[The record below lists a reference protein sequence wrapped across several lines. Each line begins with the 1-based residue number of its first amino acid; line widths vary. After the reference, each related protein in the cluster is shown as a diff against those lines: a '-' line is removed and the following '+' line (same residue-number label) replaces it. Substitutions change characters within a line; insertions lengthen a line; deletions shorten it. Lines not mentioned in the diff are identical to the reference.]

1 MLTTKPRDPS
11 KMQKKLLQARRK
23 RRFSPFMLI
32 GISVTAL
39 IALLGVGIFVVRPL
53 IGSHAAAVV
62 NMDCTLIM
70 PPDPL
75 TAQGLATPYRLA
87 ATDPA
92 NGPCNEANAN
102 QSAFVQAVILDPATG
117 NMSAYEPLVIDQGTQ
132 PEVQPVVPQLPAN
145 AIVGLWFGDNGNA
158 MTLSRHNARAATQGD
173 TAAQAQTAAGAQR
186 VHMTLGGN
194 RLGANCVNGAAG
206 SVFGQFSYCNAVAFF
221 RAANQLIAAGKI
233 TIPALG
239 TAKDGGVCPTTRDF
253 SIVDMDQSDN
263 VQTQYLATAS
273 GQTAQLSTANQAQL
287 ANATVIGNPSDNAL
301 VTRLV
306 DPALGC
312 QPLQIPDLVNPGT
325 MVSTLATDELQAADQ
340 KAPIALVPALDPMV
354 VTSNGQASLAKL
366 NAYRIGVDQ
375 PPAANLGAADT
386 TTYCQ
391 NLVGVALPRLNGEQ
405 AIFQNF
411 PSPDGGAVTSNL
423 FTFLANRLNGT
434 FSAGGLNCVG
444 SLKIQNPVMLTTDGN
459 GVVTAATI
467 AATPAPAA

>member
-23 RRFSPFMLI
+23 RRFSPLMLI
-32 GISVTAL
+32 GISVTAI
-39 IALLGVGIFVVRPL
+39 IALIGVGIFVVRPL
-53 IGSHAAAVV
+53 VGSHAAATV

-70 PPDPL
+70 PSDPL
-75 TAQGLATPYRLA
+75 SAQELATPYQLT

-117 NMSAYEPLVIDQGTQ
+117 KMSAYEPLVIDQGTQ
-132 PEVQPVVPQLPAN
+132 PAVQPVVPQLPAH
-145 AIVGLWFGDNGNA
+145 AVVGLWFGDNGNSL
-158 MTLSRHNARAATQGD
+158 TLSRHNAQAAAQGD
-173 TAAQAQTAAGAQR
+173 AAAQAQTAAGAQR
-186 VHMTLGGN
+186 VHVTLRGG
-194 RLGANCVNGAAG
+194 RLGANCVNGTAG

-221 RAANQLIAAGKI
+221 RAANRLIAAGKI

-273 GQTAQLSTANQAQL
+273 GQTAQLSAANQAKL

-312 QPLQIPDLVNPGT
+312 QPFQIPDLVNPGT
-325 MVSTLATDELQAADQ
+325 MVSTLATDELQAAADQ
-340 KAPIALVPALDPMV
+340 QAPIALVPAGDPMV
-354 VTSNGQASLAKL
+354 LNNGNESLAKT
-366 NAYRIGVDQ
+366 NAYRAGVDQ
-375 PPAANLGAADT
+375 PRAANLNDAST
-386 TTYCQ
+386 TTYCE
-391 NLVGVALPRLNGEQ
+391 NLVKVGLPRISGEQ
-405 AIFQNF
+405 TIFQNF
-411 PSPDGGAVTSNL
+411 PSPDGGTVTSNL
-423 FTFLANRLNGT
+423 FTFLANRLNAT
-434 FSAGGLNCVG
+434 FSAGGLNCV
-444 SLKIQNPVMLTTDGN
+444 SLLKIQNPVTLTTDAN

-467 AATPAPAA
+467 AINPAPAA